1 MYTENGNKQLIQMSS
16 KSLGSQDMD
25 NCCFY

>member
-1 MYTENGNKQLIQMSS
+1 MYTANGNKQLIKMSS
-16 KSLGSQDMD
+16 KSLGKQNID